1 MDKLLVTQGLRKSFP
16 AKGGPVDAVRGVDME
31 VERGEIFGFLGPNG
45 AGKTTTLR
53 MLATLMTPD
62 AGKAF
67 VAGYDLLKEPNRVRT
82 RIGYVS
88 QVGGSDR
95 DLSTKDDL
103 LLQGRLYG
111 MPASLAKR
119 RADELIKALGLES
132 IAGRKSGTYSGG
144 QKRRLDIALGM
155 MHRPAL
161 LFLDE
166 PTTGLD
172 PQSRAQLWDEIR
184 RLRDEGTTVF
194 LTTHYMDEA
203 DVLSDR
209 IAIMDQGLIVAE
221 DTPTALKQ
229 QVAGDMVL
237 LGLSEDG
244 PLAPAAPGATAQ
256 APTVQAQKALELLR
270 AETYVR
276 EAEYVQGKLRLYV
289 HQGETVLPGM
299 LRLLDQASVGLK
311 SVSLSQPTLD
321 DVFLRQTGRS
331 LQEV

>member
-16 AKGGPVDAVRGVDME
+16 AKGGPIDAVRGVDME

-95 DLSTKDDL
+95 DLSAKDDL

-244 PLAPAAPGATAQ
+244 
-256 APTVQAQKALELLR
+256 APTQKALELLR
-270 AETYVR
+270 AEAYVR

-331 LQEV
+331 LQEA